1 MFGELSFLFL
11 PDYVGV
17 FLVHFHKCFLLELS

>member
-1 MFGELSFLFL
+1 MFGELSFLFV

-17 FLVHFHKCFLLELS
+17 FLEHIHKCFLLELS

>member
-1 MFGELSFLFL
+1 MFGELSFLFI

-17 FLVHFHKCFLLELS
+17 FLEHIHKCFLLALS

>member
-1 MFGELSFLFL
+1 MFGELRFLFV

-17 FLVHFHKCFLLELS
+17 LLEHFHKCFLLEMS